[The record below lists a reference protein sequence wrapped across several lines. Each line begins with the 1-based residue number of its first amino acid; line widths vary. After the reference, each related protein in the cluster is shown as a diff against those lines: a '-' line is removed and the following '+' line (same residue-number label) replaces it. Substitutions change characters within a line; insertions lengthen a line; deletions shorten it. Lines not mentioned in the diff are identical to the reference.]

1 MKKIDYKLIKKEKD
15 YVTIQ
20 CGICQKIKRI
30 PQIRFI
36 YGDFNHNAHTCE
48 EHFYRNKIG
57 EIYGDYKI
65 IDYRRNVE
73 GQRRIRIKC
82 QKCGIEEEINYASF
96 QAAKDKE
103 KVYKHGTRCLKL
115 LPNDEFKKVFIERY
129 YNMYQ
134 RCNNPNNTN
143 YEHYGGRG
151 IKLEYES
158 AIDLYFDFIDEFKE
172 LAITNPINIISFD
185 RIDVNGNYC
194 KSNLR
199 LVCSQSIQSTNTT
212 RKRIFILAK
221 GKEKVIADSAME
233 VGRHYNINGR
243 AIGNLVRGTSKT
255 SFGWTLAKIVDEDE
269 DIGEVIKQEGVTTNL
284 IIS

>member
-1 MKKIDYKLIKKEKD
+1 MDYKLIKKEKD
-15 YVTIQ
+15 YAIIQ
-20 CGICQKIKRI
+20 CKICQNIKKISQRSFTY
-30 PQIRFI
+30 RN
-36 YGDFNHNAHTCE
+36 FNHDAHTCE
-48 EHFYRNKIG
+48 EQFYKNKIG
-57 EIYGDYKI
+57 ETYGDYKI
-65 IDYRRNVE
+65 VDYKRNTG

-82 QKCGIEEEINYASF
+82 QKCGIEEEINYTSLR
-96 QAAKDKE
+96 QKNKE
-103 KVYKHGTRCLKL
+103 KIYAHGTRCLKL
-115 LPNDEFKKVFIERY
+115 LPNDEFKKIFIERY

-151 IKLEYES
+151 IKLEYEN

-172 LAITNPINIISFD
+172 LAKTNLINTISFD

-212 RKRIFILAK
+212 RKRIFILAR
-221 GKEKVIADSAME
+221 GKERVIADSAME
-233 VGRHYNINGR
+233 FGRYYKINGR
-243 AIGNLVRGTSKT
+243 AIGNLVRGASKT
-255 SFGWTLAKIVDEDE
+255 SFGWVLVRVVDESE
-269 DIGEVIKQEGVTTNL
+269 DIEEVIKREGVTTNL